1 MLANHVSLL
10 QEIIIQFDIKL
21 KKSLFPT
28 RISETCVAHIFKF

>member
-28 RISETCVAHIFKF
+28 LIPETCVAHMFKF